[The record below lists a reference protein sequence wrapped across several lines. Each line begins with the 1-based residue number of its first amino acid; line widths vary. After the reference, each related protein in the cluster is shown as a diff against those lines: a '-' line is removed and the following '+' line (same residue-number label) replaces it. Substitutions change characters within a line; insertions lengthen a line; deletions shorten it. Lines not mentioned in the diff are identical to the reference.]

1 MARGGGKVDKNW
13 VELEYDNS
21 DSVNANNLAFDSST
35 SIKVA
40 IQAIGGGGGYI
51 RDIEYFTLNATDITR
66 KYITLSHTPINDEIQ
81 FVVIEGPTQVYGV
94 DFIRKETTKI
104 SWSTVDT
111 SEGLESD
118 LRTLDIIQIEYTR
131 GS

>member
-51 RDIEYFTLNATDITR
+51 REIEYFTLNATDITR